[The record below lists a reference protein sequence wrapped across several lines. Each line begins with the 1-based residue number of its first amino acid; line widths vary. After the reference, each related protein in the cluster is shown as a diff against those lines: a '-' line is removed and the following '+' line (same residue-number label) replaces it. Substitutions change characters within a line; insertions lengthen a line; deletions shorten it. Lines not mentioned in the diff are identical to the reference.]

1 MLYNVKYE
9 KCIKSS
15 RAISINLRSLSLIE
29 TDSAN
34 LCFIFQQKLCL
45 LF

>member
-1 MLYNVKYE
+1 MLHNVKYE

-15 RAISINLRSLSLIE
+15 RAISINLRSLYIN